1 MANEKR
7 NEGSAAEPMGDVRP
21 SKAKRA
27 VKAGVILA
35 AAGLTALAI
44 SRRMKSR
51 KGKAAGKKPTAKA
64 KVKRAVRKVK
74 SKASTAMRRATA
86 GGRSSSAR

>member
-1 MANEKR
+1 MANANR
-7 NEGSAAEPMGDVRP
+7 NEDSTSEAMGDMRP

-27 VKAGVILA
+27 LKTGVILA

-64 KVKRAVRKVK
+64 KVKRVVRKVK
-74 SKASTAMRRATA
+74 SKATTAARRA
-86 GGRSSSAR
+86 SAR